1 MNQGIMLYALNN
13 EEIDYVEIAYHAAL
27 QAKKHLNLPVAIVTD
42 SADWLYQKFPDYKEV
57 FDIVIKVV
65 HETTVEPWR
74 SNQYYG
80 IGNLAYHNGTIWR
93 KVKDG
98 KEVVNVINK
107 EFKEKRKFEQNNY
120 DPVYEGIDIDK
131 WYPNLPYLAGQHVW
145 YENTLYRCHT
155 DYEEQDEF
163 SINQYDILLENVY
176 NFTSDMFTQVGD
188 IILFDRTLW
197 MQKKEIVKSNIKEII
212 LNEKFFDRVYEGIDI
227 DKWYPNLPYLK
238 GQHVWYENTLYRCH
252 TDYEE
257 QDEFSFDQ
265 YDVLLKNIK
274 DIGKEDLTPGDI
286 ILHNRVLWIHNDYS
300 QKIDFDESNFSRVYE
315 GIDVDKWYPNL
326 PYLKG
331 QHVWYNDILYR
342 CHTDYEEKDEFS
354 INQYDI
360 LLENVYDFNNVN
372 NILLG
377 GEIYLHNRVLWLSHI
392 DIKEETKFQIIEK
405 EKIKKVITEFDESNF
420 NRIYEGIDIDKWY
433 PNLPY
438 LKGQHVWYNNILYR
452 CEISYTEGNVFSK
465 DKYIV
470 LLENIFDL
478 EITENFNKGDKF
490 LYNRVLWQ
498 SNINEGVDL
507 EIVSVWY
514 DLEDLER
521 VYQGIDIDK
530 WYPNLPYLAGQH
542 VWHNDILYRC
552 HTDYEEKDEFSLD
565 NYDVLLEN
573 IKDLT
578 SIEKFNTG
586 DVLLYNRV
594 LWMSKVNFDGTLNE
608 NKIRDDIW
616 EDTKERHFVYNPAS
630 QYRKYFDGAMSNKRL
645 KFKNDI
651 RIKSYELSPFNETLI
666 IDCDYFINNDTLKY
680 CWQQPHDFLIFKE
693 AVDLA
698 GYRYDPRLHTL
709 SDKSIDFY
717 WATVFFFRK
726 TKNTEIF
733 FNYLGHIQENWNYY
747 RYVYQIQNSMYRN
760 DFAFSIA
767 IHVMNGYQEGTWA
780 HNLPGKLYYVIDK
793 DVFIEYNDIEM
804 KFLIEKEKY
813 KGEYTLLKTKGLN
826 VHVMNKF
833 SISRILK
840 EVEHV

>member
-42 SADWLYQKFPDYKEV
+42 SADWLYQKFPNYKEV

-107 EFKEKRKFEQNNY
+107 EFKEKRKFIEKDFQ
-120 DPVYEGIDIDK
+120 PVYVGIDIDK

-145 YENTLYRCHT
+145 HENTLYRCHT

-163 SINQYDILLENVY
+163 SLNQYDILLENVED
-176 NFTSDMFTQVGD
+176 FTNNIEYKEGD
-188 IILFDRTLW
+188 IILFNRNLW
-197 MQKKEIVKSNIKEII
+197 QAINKYVGPGKIIEKVRNEIDFKEKDFE
-212 LNEKFFDRVYEGIDI
+212 RVYQGIDI
-227 DKWYPNLPYLK
+227 DKWYPNLPYLA
-238 GQHVWYENTLYRCH
+238 GQHVWHENTLYRCH

-257 QDEFSFDQ
+257 QDEFSRSQ
-265 YDVLLKNIK
+265 YDILIETVFDFDNETKIS
-274 DIGKEDLTPGDI
+274 GGDI
-286 ILHNRVLWIHNDYS
+286 ILY
-300 QKIDFDESNFSRVYE
+300 
-315 GIDVDKWYPNL
+315 
-326 PYLKG
+326 
-331 QHVWYNDILYR
+331 
-342 CHTDYEEKDEFS
+342 
-354 INQYDI
+354 
-360 LLENVYDFNNVN
+360 
-372 NILLG
+372 
-377 GEIYLHNRVLWLSHI
+377 NRVLWLSHI
-392 DIKEETKFQIIEK
+392 DLESIIKNIDI
-405 EKIKKVITEFDESNF
+405 DLSNF
-420 NRIYEGIDIDKWY
+420 DRIYEGIDIDKWY

-452 CEISYTEGNVFSK
+452 CEIGYAEGDVFSK

-498 SNINEGVDL
+498 SNINQGVDL

-565 NYDVLLEN
+565 NYDILLEN

-578 SIEKFNTG
+578 SIEKFSTG

-608 NKIRDDIW
+608 SKIRDDIW

-733 FNYLGHIQENWNYY
+733 FNYLGHIQDNWNYY

-840 EVEHV
+840 EIEHV